1 MAGASVGGLVSG
13 LDTATIISQLMQVEA
28 QPQTMLK
35 SRLSTEQ
42 SSIGTLQSLNAKFA
56 ALVTR
61 AHDLAQI
68 TAWSP
73 SKATSSS
80 EKVTVNAGSAAVPGT
95 LSFTVKQTATAHRI
109 SSLSTTAAGSDV
121 VASTNAMV
129 TKADGSTVAITTATG
144 TLDELVTALNG
155 TADAKVS
162 ASKIRLDDG
171 TYRLSV
177 VSTETG
183 AASVFTLKNA
193 DGSTILGGSTTL
205 TDGQDAKIV
214 VGLDTIS
221 SASNTFTGLLQGI
234 DVTLAPGAATATPID
249 ITVSRDPA
257 AAQQSLQGLVDAAND
272 ILTQID
278 KLTAYDPTTKASGPL
293 AGDSVLRD
301 LRTRVLDAVTRS
313 DDGTSLAGLGV
324 QTDRYGKITF
334 DSTKF
339 TSAYNADPAGV
350 AVKLGTTTT
359 TTTTGTTTT
368 TVGAGFAAR
377 LEAAA
382 KTASDASTGVL
393 TQSIQGRQSSVTT
406 MQDSIADWDV
416 RLATKKDAL
425 SRQFAALE
433 VSLSKMQNQA
443 SWLSGQIN
451 SLSSSSS

>member
-1 MAGASVGGLVSG
+1 MAGASVSGLVSG

-28 QPQTMLK
+28 QPQTILK
-35 SRLSTEQ
+35 TRLSTEQ
-42 SSIGTLQSLNAKFA
+42 SSVSTLQSLNAKFA
-56 ALVTR
+56 ALATR
-61 AHDLAQI
+61 AHDLART

-80 EKVTVNAGSAAVPGT
+80 DKVTVNAGSTAVPGT
-95 LSFTVKQTATAHRI
+95 LSLTVNQTATADQI
-109 SSLSTTAAGSDV
+109 TFSQTYAGSDV
-121 VASTNAMV
+121 VAAPNATL
-129 TKADGSTVAITTATG
+129 TKGGTQFAITTANG
-144 TLDELVTALNG
+144 TLDELVTAVNNANAG
-155 TADAKVS
+155 VVATKVS
-162 ASKIRLDDG
+162 VGSG
-171 TYRLSV
+171 QYRVAL
-177 VSTETG
+177 TATDTG
-183 AASVFTLKNA
+183 AASAFTLTNVLA
-193 DGSTILGGSTTL
+193 PTTEAV
-205 TDGQDAKIV
+205 GKDAKIT
-214 VGLDTIS
+214 VGPDVIS
-221 SASNTFTGLLQGI
+221 SASNTFTGLLQGV
-234 DVTLAPGAATATPID
+234 DVTLAPGAATGTPID

-278 KLTAYDPTTKASGPL
+278 KLTAYDATAKTSGPL

-334 DSTKF
+334 DTTKF

-350 AVKLGTTTT
+350 AAKLGTT
-359 TTTTGTTTT
+359 TTTT

-382 KTASDASTGVL
+382 RLASDASTGVL
-393 TQSIQGRQSSVTT
+393 TQSIKGRQSSVTT
-406 MQDSIADWDV
+406 MQDSIADWDA
-416 RLATKKDAL
+416 RLAVKKDAL

-443 SWLSGQIN
+443 SWLSGQIAQ
-451 SLSSSSS
+451 LPSSSS